1 MICRLLGGRTSDLL
15 AEGLSNIYAGDISP
29 DVLTDGSRATAQQS
43 STTVVG
49 ATQLDPQSNP
59 LDLTAWD
66 ADVVF
71 RVFYPGRDTY
81 VSANQIGEIGITLAN
96 KIVMNSARI
105 QSVADIVSTMTGTNP
120 SIITILRRIA
130 QNEIGDIG
138 ELLAPPTLADRLND
152 LGLAAINGTANTFHA
167 EYEEY
172 IHNGG
177 G

>member
-1 MICRLLGGRTSDLL
+1 
-15 AEGLSNIYAGDISP
+15 
-29 DVLTDGSRATAQQS
+29 
-43 STTVVG
+43 
-49 ATQLDPQSNP
+49 
-59 LDLTAWD
+59 
-66 ADVVF
+66 
-71 RVFYPGRDTY
+71 
-81 VSANQIGEIGITLAN
+81 
-96 KIVMNSARI
+96 
-105 QSVADIVSTMTGTNP
+105 MTGTNP